1 MEDISPKLLEELQE
15 AFRRN
20 LEGLEFNG
28 NSYASASAYSADVG
42 EALANAFSEIL
53 KEEKLPNGRMY
64 WNIAKKTVEPMLQQN
79 YNLAADAAA
88 VAQRAVYQ
96 DMGLGLNPVRPE
108 FNQDK
113 ANGLMN
119 KVCQDVAY
127 SKLSKYL
134 EEPVV
139 NFTQSVVDDAVKAN
153 AEFGADI
160 GLVPKIRRIE
170 TGSCCDWC
178 KALAGTY
185 DYPENTPDGIFRRHK
200 NCRCIVEYDPGNG
213 KKQNVHTKK
222 WSDAGTVQEREK
234 LAENAEQEYKPVNRG
249 VSKKFKQ
256 FRGETIS
263 AKEIKG
269 YNDVWVSDNASV
281 KRRAAHDI
289 NRNTEEAM
297 KKWNIPAG
305 KKPSVVFV
313 NPKEI
318 NNALGKYDSVTHTV
332 YYSTEIAD
340 KKLME
345 KYGGLGITE
354 YHEMWH
360 LRQAEEYRKAVG
372 EITEETREKYVCFA
386 SERSK
391 VNLDKLGITENTIV
405 NLSPYAK
412 KSLFKGR
419 YDEIEAEYM
428 AYHRGE

>member
-1 MEDISPKLLEELQE
+1 MAWYLKLND
-15 AFRRN
+15 APF
-20 LEGLEFNG
+20 
-28 NSYASASAYSADVG
+28 
-42 EALANAFSEIL
+42 
-53 KEEKLPNGRMY
+53 LPYRS
-64 WNIAKKTVEPMLQQN
+64 T
-79 YNLAADAAA
+79 
-88 VAQRAVYQ
+88 
-96 DMGLGLNPVRPE
+96 
-108 FNQDK
+108 
-113 ANGLMN
+113 
-119 KVCQDVAY
+119 
-127 SKLSKYL
+127 
-134 EEPVV
+134 
-139 NFTQSVVDDAVKAN
+139 
-153 AEFGADI
+153 
-160 GLVPKIRRIE
+160 
-170 TGSCCDWC
+170 
-178 KALAGTY
+178 
-185 DYPENTPDGIFRRHK
+185 
-200 NCRCIVEYDPGNG
+200 
-213 KKQNVHTKK
+213 
-222 WSDAGTVQEREK
+222 
-234 LAENAEQEYKPVNRG
+234 
-249 VSKKFKQ
+249 
-256 FRGETIS
+256 
-263 AKEIKG
+263 EIKG